1 MQQRAQIG
9 SNQAGKLQSPMI
21 EAHTKAMQTRLPT
34 DRQAAGSSNRGIR
47 EVKTSTQPQPISRP
61 QDPAIENPH
70 EGKTDTPPDRSAN
83 ERHLQRANA
92 KPEQLTRE
100 NENAHDLFGYKKS
113 TQENPCAINIDTL

>member
-1 MQQRAQIG
+1 MQQRTQIG
-9 SNQAGKLQSPMI
+9 TNRTGKLQSPMI
-21 EAHTKAMQTRLPT
+21 EAHTKS
-34 DRQAAGSSNRGIR
+34 DAG
-47 EVKTSTQPQPISRP
+47 
-61 QDPAIENPH
+61 
-70 EGKTDTPPDRSAN
+70 TPPDRSAN